1 MSSLYLSITSKKAF
15 LQQLHRHYDS
25 LHDFA
30 KTHFQKIIDDIKD
43 KNNQNN
49 EILNITVSL
58 DGTWNRRG
66 HISNYGIVFLIDV
79 HTGYCIDYEVM
90 SLNCEACNM
99 RKSTLTN
106 TQFDR
111 WYKKHKAHCYKNY
124 SGTSKSMEKE
134 GAVRLFQRSLINGLR
149 YERMVCD
156 GDGDASAYEAIKNYY
171 FEQQKQIDT
180 PEEESMEEG
189 TDEDEDLQ
197 EVSGDYDTSSVTND
211 EEDEESGDDD
221 TSSTT
226 SNEEDEESR
235 NNDASST
242 TSSEENK
249 TDDDNQTDDNNSS
262 NNHSIS
268 EDNNDEDENFQPA
281 PDNFEDLLVLKEDCV
296 NHVVPTSTST
306 TKFASSLYSKKQP
319 DTRRQLLDD
328 NQKWGGKNDRMTQS
342 MMEKLS
348 SAYVLAIR
356 KAGELAA
363 DKKLNEALNIMQ
375 KSCRAAFYHY
385 IKTVDNNEEQQHQF
399 CPKTEDT
406 WCAYHKK
413 KLTPTRNDD
422 KAQKKKNQEFLAP
435 IFRNVL
441 QPMIDTLTS
450 KELLRRCLHGL
461 TQNSNESLNSI
472 VWSIL
477 AKSKHHGFRS
487 VRGGAALA
495 AIFFNNGRRSLVD
508 FCKQSGIDVNVVL
521 FEHRIAKDEKRLL
534 RAQKMSEQRQKQ
546 IQRKIIDRQRSM
558 KAQLDTKDY
567 DTGDFNF

>member
-1 MSSLYLSITSKKAF
+1 MSSLCLSITSKKAF
-15 LQQLHRHYDS
+15 LQQLHKHYDS

-30 KTHFQKIIDDIKD
+30 KTHFQKIIDDIKY

-58 DGTWNRRG
+58 DGTWKRRG

-149 YERMVCD
+149 YKRMVC
-156 GDGDASAYEAIKNYY
+156 DGDASAYEAIKNYY
-171 FEQQKQIDT
+171 IEQQKQIDT
-180 PEEESMEEG
+180 PEEESMEEE

-197 EVSGDYDTSSVTND
+197 EVSGDYDTSSITND

-242 TSSEENK
+242 TNSEENK

-262 NNHSIS
+262 DNHSIS

-296 NHVVPTSTST
+296 NHVGKRVMKYLIKLKKEKTRRVPTSTST

-319 DTRRQLLDD
+319 DTRQQLLDD
-328 NQKWGGKNDRMTQS
+328 NQKWGGKNGRMTQS

-348 SAYVLAIR
+348 SAYGLAIR
-356 KAGELAA
+356 KAGELAT

-406 WCAYHKK
+406 WCAYHKN

-422 KAQKKKNQEFLAP
+422 KAQKKEKPE
-435 IFRNVL
+435 ISR
-441 QPMIDTLTS
+441 
-450 KELLRRCLHGL
+450 
-461 TQNSNESLNSI
+461 SNFS
-472 VWSIL
+472 
-477 AKSKHHGFRS
+477 
-487 VRGGAALA
+487 
-495 AIFFNNGRRSLVD
+495 
-508 FCKQSGIDVNVVL
+508 
-521 FEHRIAKDEKRLL
+521 
-534 RAQKMSEQRQKQ
+534 
-546 IQRKIIDRQRSM
+546 
-558 KAQLDTKDY
+558 
-567 DTGDFNF
+567 